1 MPRTPRDIETE
12 LLVLAAQG
20 GCEKSLR
27 LLIERHHQPLLTYA
41 IACADSH
48 DLGADALQ
56 DAWVQIVSGLRR
68 LRDPASFRAWAYRV
82 VTRRCADRVR
92 AQQRYRRDPERPP
105 PRPRPAADADAAD
118 ALRSAIDALPRDLA
132 LTVRLYYAEGFPV
145 RAVARILDIPEN
157 TVKSR
162 LASARQ
168 KLAAAIEPE
177 GATP

>member
-12 LLVLAAQG
+12 LLVLAAQS

-27 LLIERHHQPLLTYA
+27 LLIERCHLPLLNYA
-41 IACADSH
+41 TSCAGSRDIAS
-48 DLGADALQ
+48 DALQ
-56 DAWVQIVSGLRR
+56 DAWVHIVSGLHK
-68 LRDPASFRAWAYRV
+68 LRDPAAFRAWAYRV

-92 AQQRYRRDPERPP
+92 AQQRHRRPALGSPPEPP
-105 PRPRPAADADAAD
+105 PAADADTAD

-145 RAVARILDIPEN
+145 RAVARILEIPEN

-162 LASARQ
+162 LAGARA
-168 KLAAAIEPE
+168 KLAAALEHE
-177 GATP
+177 GAIP